1 MSWKE
6 TCVMNEGVKLMTEHL
21 EGDYG
26 ITELSQ
32 AYGVSRKTVYKWIG
46 RYEKEGW
53 LGLED
58 RSRAPHSHA
67 NAVERRLR
75 RSF

>member
-6 TCVMNEGVKLMTEHL
+6 TCVMSEGVKLMAEHL

-32 AYGVSRKTVYKWIG
+32 AYEVSRKTVYRWIG
-46 RYEKEGW
+46 RYEKEG
-53 LGLED
+53 
-58 RSRAPHSHA
+58 
-67 NAVERRLR
+67 
-75 RSF
+75 